1 MSLSWN
7 LPQPCIPLL
16 YPTYYYYQWL
26 CSLHNLSCQHPAFQL
41 APLTLSLRCH
51 QFLSPIALDWK
62 IMVHPFDH
70 LSEFTLS
77 YLTPLSSTQVK
88 SNSPLDYI
96 EPDQLNIVGEN
107 THLCWLSHL
116 KFMTGSQPQEG
127 EAILL
132 SFLLPFLS
140 PFTLTVIHILLLCF
154 QHLLSFLTFSCW
166 CFIFQEENKCS
177 QKSISTSSL
186 QNSTSAYLSLF
197 YLCFPLFSWM
207 NSLCRA
213 NSSPLSTEPH
223 SCLSTQGN
231 PFTIILSTLHHHFFL
246 LWCMIPISI

>member
-41 APLTLSLRCH
+41 APLTLSLGCQ
-51 QFLSPIALDWK
+51 QFPSPTALDWK
-62 IMVHPFDH
+62 IMVHPFNH

-107 THLCWLSHL
+107 THPCWLSHL

-132 SFLLPFLS
+132 SFLLPFPS
-140 PFTLTVIHILLLCF
+140 PFTL
-154 QHLLSFLTFSCW
+154 SY
-166 CFIFQEENKCS
+166 
-177 QKSISTSSL
+177 TSS
-186 QNSTSAYLSLF
+186 SYASKTSFPSSLSAADASFFSKKINAARRAFPHLPSKVLLAPTCPCSICAF
-197 YLCFPLFSWM
+197 LCSPEWT
-207 NSLCRA
+207 LCV
-213 NSSPLSTEPH
+213 EP
-223 SCLSTQGN
+223 
-231 PFTIILSTLHHHFFL
+231 
-246 LWCMIPISI
+246 IPPH